1 MDIMSAFRT
10 SIEQIANWSNNKL
23 SSKVDKVDG
32 KALSTNDYT
41 QTDKEK
47 VNNMATSLSI
57 SDGNLFLSNDS
68 GIIENS
74 GVILPSGAGGTGIQ
88 SIEQTTISTQDEGVN
103 VITATLTDG
112 TSSTF
117 EVRNGSKGT
126 TPTKGTDYWTSE
138 DIAQIESYCK
148 NYIDTEL
155 LGGAS

>member
-74 GVILPSGAGGTGIQ
+74 GVILPSGSGGAGIQ
-88 SIEQTTISTQDEGVN
+88 SIEQTTIWTQDEGVN

-112 TSSTF
+112 T
-117 EVRNGSKGT
+117 R
-126 TPTKGTDYWTSE
+126 
-138 DIAQIESYCK
+138 
-148 NYIDTEL
+148 EL
-155 LGGAS
+155 IIGHLKILLR

>member
-74 GVILPSGAGGTGIQ
+74 GVILPSGSGGAGIQ

-148 NYIDTEL
+148 NYIDTGL